1 MTSLPRGP
9 LVADVAG
16 LALDA
21 TERERLVHPL
31 VGGVILF
38 ARNYASREQVTAL
51 VAAIHALRDPP
62 LVVSVD
68 HEGGRVQRFRDG
80 FTAIPAMRT
89 LGERWERDIAGAIA
103 EATRLGYTLASELRA
118 VGIDHSYAPV
128 LDIDHGHS
136 AVIGDRALAGRAN
149 AVASLARALV
159 DGLHAGGTASVGK
172 HFPGHG
178 FAGADS
184 HLELPRDPRPLEALV
199 AADLVP
205 FAALASQGLDAM
217 MPAHI
222 VYTAIDD
229 RIAGFSSYWLR
240 DVLRGRLGFRGLV
253 FSDDLSM
260 AGARAAGDVVARAE
274 AATLAGCDVVL
285 LCNDPASVDELLDR
299 WRPPRNDALAAR
311 WAPMQGRA
319 VGRCPA

>member
-1 MTSLPRGP
+1 MKSMPRGP

-21 TERERLVHPL
+21 AERERLAHPL

-38 ARNYASREQVTAL
+38 ARNYASREQVAAL
-51 VAAIHALRDPP
+51 VAEIHALRDPP

-80 FTAIPAMRT
+80 FTAIPPMRT
-89 LGERWERDIAGAIA
+89 LGERWERDVAGATA
-103 EATRLGYTLASELRA
+103 EATRLGFTLASELRA
-118 VGIDHSYAPV
+118 IGVDHSYAPV
-128 LDIDHGHS
+128 LDIDHGAS
-136 AVIGDRALAGRAN
+136 AVIGDRALSSRAN

-184 HLELPRDPRPLEALV
+184 HLELPRDPRPLEQLV

-205 FAALASQGLDAM
+205 FAALARQGLDAV

-222 VYTAIDD
+222 VYEAVDAG
-229 RIAGFSSYWLR
+229 IAGFSPYWLR
-240 DVLRGRLGFRGLV
+240 DMLRGRLGFRGLV

-260 AGARAAGDVVARAE
+260 AGAQAAGDVVARAE
-274 AATLAGCDVVL
+274 AATRAGCDVVL
-285 LCNDPASVDELLDR
+285 VCNDPASVDTLLDR
-299 WRPPRNDALAAR
+299 WRPVANDALATR
-311 WAPMQGRA
+311 WQAMQGRP